1 VAIKEPEP
9 IIEEVEE
16 SVVETEKVEESKKV
30 KITKKSLGKWKNKK

>member
-16 SVVETEKVEESKKV
+16 PVVETEKV
-30 KITKKSLGKWKNKK
+30 

>member
-9 IIEEVEE
+9 MVEKIEEPN
-16 SVVETEKVEESKKV
+16 VETEKVEELKKV